1 MQNWDAGELAE
12 AGDGPAEGVL
22 AGGDVG
28 VPGDVVA
35 RGLVQ
40 VKLLAGLD
48 THLEQGPVFRVE
60 PGEIPVHDPAGIE
73 AVLVGVE
80 GNDAAV
86 LGPNSIETFWLEF
99 WLVLA

>member
-1 MQNWDAGELAE
+1 MHKLKNRLSFCFVPVVQDWDAGELAE

-40 VKLLAGLD
+40 VQLLAGLD
-48 THLEQGPVFRVE
+48 AHLEQGPAKE
-60 PGEIPVHDPAGIE
+60 E
-73 AVLVGVE
+73 
-80 GNDAAV
+80 
-86 LGPNSIETFWLEF
+86 S
-99 WLVLA
+99 